1 MNTTE
6 HSHDYLILEKIVQI
20 LTDSALN
27 KKEYKFSPDRP
38 QSTFREVADVLTE
51 KKVLNKSGDPYD
63 RNAVKQ
69 LVHRMR
75 LRAHEFKSLEP
86 DWTLFEKHHG
96 KYLVAKNRNQT
107 ENKEESISNCIVCGS
122 IMRDT
127 HRKTCS
133 HDCMKFY
140 TQHKDI
146 PHDPKFAT
154 SFHEIAYE
162 EQFDN

>member
-63 RNAVKQ
+63 RNALKQ
-69 LVHRMR
+69 LIHRMR
-75 LRAHEFKSLEP
+75 LRSKEFKSLEP
-86 DWTLFEKHHG
+86 DWGVFRHHF
-96 KYLVAKNRNQT
+96 KYHAVQKRNQT
-107 ENKEESISNCIVCGS
+107 EDKEQVISNCIVCGS

-127 HRKTCS
+127 YRKTCS
-133 HDCMKFY
+133 HDCMEFY
-140 TQHKDI
+140 VQHKDI

-162 EQFDN
+162 EQFEN

>member
-6 HSHDYLILEKIVQI
+6 HNHDYRTFQTIVQI

-51 KKVLNKSGDPYD
+51 KGELNKSGDPYD
-63 RNAVKQ
+63 RNTLKQ

-75 LRAHEFKSLEP
+75 LRDKDFKSLEP
-86 DWTLFEKHHG
+86 DWGLFKHHF
-96 KYLVAKNRNQT
+96 KYRAVKNRNQA
-107 ENKEESISNCIVCGS
+107 EDKEENISNCIVCGTS
-122 IMRDT
+122 MRDT

-133 HDCMKFY
+133 HSCLKVYQKHSDA
-140 TQHKDI
+140 
-146 PHDPKFAT
+146 PHNPKFST
-154 SFHEIAYE
+154 IFHQMQHE
-162 EQFDN
+162 EQLEN

>member
-1 MNTTE
+1 MNTT
-6 HSHDYLILEKIVQI
+6 SHNQDYRTLQKIVEI

-27 KKEYKFSPDRP
+27 KKEYNFSPDRP

-63 RNAVKQ
+63 RNALKQ
-69 LVHRMR
+69 LIHRMR
-75 LRAHEFKSLEP
+75 LRSKEFKSLEP
-86 DWTLFEKHHG
+86 DWGLFRHHF
-96 KYLVAKNRNQT
+96 KYHAVQKRNQT
-107 ENKEESISNCIVCGS
+107 EDKEESISNCIVCGS

-127 HRKTCS
+127 YRQITS
-133 HDCMKFY
+133 HDCMEFY
-140 TQHKDI
+140 VQHKDI

-162 EQFDN
+162 EQFEN

>member
-6 HSHDYLILEKIVQI
+6 HNHDYLTLQKIVEI

-27 KKEYKFSPDRP
+27 KKEYNFSPDRP

-51 KKVLNKSGDPYD
+51 KGELNKSGDPYD
-63 RNAVKQ
+63 RNALKQ

-75 LRAHEFKSLEP
+75 LRDKEFKSLEP
-86 DWTLFEKHHG
+86 DWGLFKHHF
-96 KYLVAKNRNQT
+96 KYHAVQKRNQT
-107 ENKEESISNCIVCGS
+107 EDKEESISNCIVCGS

-127 HRKTCS
+127 YRKTCS

-146 PHDPKFAT
+146 PHDPNHAT

-162 EQFDN
+162 EQFEN